1 MVLSWFKLADPTLVV
16 HVEKGERDLRTVAV
30 VKPAHGTTIRFLS
43 SASAR
48 PLGVVRLW
56 FTLPLGRSGSSI
68 SMACFVYL
76 ALIIQVPTKP
86 KGEPMIPL
94 AAMGWIYLVFVLL
107 LMKIHE
113 ICLKLKSGF
122 RIIHKFPT
130 SSKKMSK
137 RKITHVNEMSNIYI

>member
-1 MVLSWFKLADPTLVV
+1 
-16 HVEKGERDLRTVAV
+16 
-30 VKPAHGTTIRFLS
+30 
-43 SASAR
+43 
-48 PLGVVRLW
+48 
-56 FTLPLGRSGSSI
+56 
-68 SMACFVYL
+68 MACFVYF
-76 ALIIQVPTKP
+76 ALIIQAPTKP